1 MKTIFRYKLP
11 LLLLALVLSAPSLM
25 AQKAKKTLMTVEA
38 VVKNLEG
45 EVLEGASVFINSGA
59 EVITTDQNGAFKA
72 EVPSTGLIVVEAPG
86 YVQRTLDASLL
97 TSKEIVMTPEILY
110 TGAENTY
117 HLPMTQ
123 EVEKRHAVGA
133 ISTIDGED
141 MARYSD
147 PVLSNTMQGL
157 GLGLIVQGNT
167 GGMAAN
173 GSSLYLRGLSRN
185 GNDGVLTVV
194 DGIERSIN
202 DINPEAIED
211 ITLLKDATAKI
222 LYGAR
227 AANGVLLVTTK
238 RGESNK
244 RIINTKVDVGVGQP
258 TRMPEFLQAYDYAK
272 LYNEACENDGL
283 VPLYTTDDLEGY
295 KNSSGPNDLLYPDVD
310 YYDYFLRSYSN
321 YSKITSEF
329 SGGSNS
335 IRYAVNLGWMN
346 YMGLQS
352 EGETPRN
359 DRFNIRGNLD
369 VDITEY
375 LSAYLDLSAILDYW
389 KRAGLDHSSTFASL
403 STHRPNEYPLIIGE
417 EYIPATNKGIPAF
430 GASETQAANLLAKLA
445 YGGDQTQNFLNSQMN
460 TGFNL
465 DMSFLT
471 EGLSAATFF
480 SFDQYFSGN
489 QTISPVAA
497 TYDPITVNDSYGQDS
512 VAFVQKTIAVQD
524 KSYSTSSIQS
534 YNRLGYTAQVNYDHK
549 VGAGDLDAT
558 MGYFYY
564 RKENQGTTQDV
575 KNSNMYLRSH
585 YVLDDKYGF
594 ELNLSHMGSSRFG
607 DGNKYF
613 LSYALGSSW
622 LISEEAFMSSS
633 AFDFLK
639 LKASYGVLGYDAQ
652 SPYFTYENRYSNNGT
667 LSLGETNDGNSPI
680 RTSIDMVGNPDLKWE
695 SSREINVG
703 VEGLTF
709 DKRLAFEL
717 NYFNMYRKD
726 IIQKVTSEYSAA
738 YGGLLPY
745 ENFGE
750 VALNGVE
757 AMVDWRETMGDFSYN
772 VGVNVVYSKNKVV
785 EKNEVL
791 FADDYRNTEGLS
803 SDVIMGYRSLGL
815 FGKDVALAGAPVQTL
830 GAYQEGDIAYE
841 DLNGDGY
848 INDLDREEIGNT
860 FPRVN
865 MGLNIDLKYKG
876 WGLYILGT
884 GQFGFD
890 KMLTNTY
897 YQNYGQ
903 NKYSVLANDRYHVTN
918 NPLGTQPRLTTDT
931 PNNNIV
937 DSDFWMANAS
947 FFRLKNIE
955 LSYTI
960 IPQSIAKSV
969 KLYARCNNALTLS
982 NIKDLDPEM
991 PNSGVTN
998 YPVFRTIT
1006 GGVSFSF

>member
-11 LLLLALVLSAPSLM
+11 LLLLALVLCAPSLI
-25 AQKAKKTLMTVEA
+25 AQKAKKKLITVEG
-38 VVKNLEG
+38 VVKNIEG
-45 EVLEGASVFINSGA
+45 EVLEGASVYTNGGSQ
-59 EVITTDQNGAFKA
+59 VLTTDQNGAFKA
-72 EVPSTGLIVVEAPG
+72 EVKVSSVVLVEAAG
-86 YVQRTLDASLL
+86 YATVTFDAASYDK
-97 TSKEIVMTPEILY
+97 KEIVLSPGILY
-110 TGAENTY
+110 ADDENTY
-117 HLPMTQ
+117 HLPMNQ
-123 EVEKRHAVGA
+123 KVAKRHAVVA

-167 GGMAAN
+167 GGMASS

-185 GNDGVLTVV
+185 GNDGVLTLV

-202 DINPEAIED
+202 DINPEAIAEV
-211 ITLLKDATAKI
+211 TLLKDATAKI

-238 RGESNK
+238 RGESHK
-244 RIINTKVDVGVGQP
+244 KIINTKVDIGVGQP
-258 TRMPEFLQAYDYAK
+258 TRIPEFLQAYDYAK

-283 VPLYTTDDLEGY
+283 VPFYTTDDLEGL

-310 YYDYFLRSYSN
+310 YYDYFLRSHTN

-346 YMGLQS
+346 YKGLQT

-359 DRFNIRGNLD
+359 DRFNIRANLD
-369 VDITEY
+369 VDITKY
-375 LSAYLDLSAILDYW
+375 LSAYLDMSAILDYW

-417 EYIPATNKGIPAF
+417 EYIPATNRGIPAF
-430 GASETQAANLLAKLA
+430 GASETQGANMLAKLA
-445 YGGDQTQNFLNSQMN
+445 YGGDQVQNFLNSQMN

-465 DMSFLT
+465 DMGFLT
-471 EGLSAATFF
+471 EGLSANAFF
-480 SFDQYFSGN
+480 SFDQFFSGS
-489 QTISPVAA
+489 QTIAPTAA
-497 TYDPITVNDSYGQDS
+497 TYDPIIVNDAYGQDS
-512 VAFVQKTIAVQD
+512 VSFVQKVIAVQD
-524 KSYSTSSIQS
+524 KTYGTSNIQS
-534 YNRLGYTAQVNYDHK
+534 YNRLGYTAQVNYDHE
-549 VGAGDLDAT
+549 VGAGNLDAT
-558 MGYFYY
+558 VGYFYY

-575 KNSNMYLRSH
+575 KNSNLYLRSN

-594 ELNLSHMGSSRFG
+594 ELDLSHMGSSRFG

-613 LSYALGSSW
+613 LSYALGTSW
-622 LISEEAFMSSS
+622 LISEEDFMTSS

-652 SPYFTYENRYSNNGT
+652 TSYFTYENRYSNNGT
-667 LSLGETNDGNSPI
+667 LSLGEKNNGASLV
-680 RTSIDMVGNPDLKWE
+680 RTGIDMVGNPDLKWE
-695 SSREINVG
+695 SSRDINVG
-703 VEGLTF
+703 VEGLIL
-709 DKRLAFEL
+709 DKRLAFEV

-726 IIQKVTSEYSAA
+726 IIQKVTAEYSAA
-738 YGGLLPY
+738 YGGILPF

-757 AMVDWRETMGDFSYN
+757 GMVDWREQMGDFSYS
-772 VGVNVVYSKNKVV
+772 VGANVVYSKNRVV
-785 EKNEVL
+785 EKNEVVYT
-791 FADDYRNTEGLS
+791 DDYRNTEGLA
-803 SDVIMGYRSLGL
+803 SDVIMGYRALGL
-815 FGKDVALAGAPVQTL
+815 FGKDLPLDGAPKQTF
-830 GAYQEGDIAYE
+830 GKYAEGDIAYA
-841 DLNGDGY
+841 DLNGDGS
-848 INDLDREEIGNT
+848 ITDLDREEIGNT

-865 MGLNIDLKYKG
+865 VGINIDLRYKR
-876 WGLYILGT
+876 WGLYALGT

-897 YQNYGQ
+897 YRNYAQ
-903 NKYSVLANDRYHVTN
+903 NKYSVLANDRYHPINKPT
-918 NPLGTQPRLTTDT
+918 GSQPRLTTDT
-931 PNNNIV
+931 PNNNIQG
-937 DSDFWMANAS
+937 SDFWMSNAS
-947 FFRLKNIE
+947 YFRLKNVE

-960 IPQSIAKSV
+960 SPQSTVKSV
-969 KLYARCNNALTLS
+969 KLYARCNNAFS
-982 NIKDLDPEM
+982 ISKIKDLDPEM

-1006 GGVSFSF
+1006 GGVSVTF